1 MTSTNIWDCLTP
13 SPLCPYW
20 VNHICTK
27 ATQPRW
33 LYYCT
38 LSGDPVCERHKCM
51 LPKEPVGTAPPRLNP
66 RRRRMRGR
74 SRLPLF
80 PSLHFWTAT
89 LFVSDK
95 LPSSFLASTVPRSPK
110 KVARKAAAAAPPL
123 SESDSDGASDGRTDR
138 WPDLAAFQHICQG
151 GGSDHRSEEVSILQ

>member
-95 LPSSFLASTVPRSPK
+95 LPSSFLPCFHRSTVTQKSRK
-110 KVARKAAAAAPPL
+110 KGRRRRAATL
-123 SESDSDGASDGRTDR
+123 RVRLRRGKRRTDGRTDGR
-138 WPDLAAFQHICQG
+138 I
-151 GGSDHRSEEVSILQ
+151 